1 MNDSGFDFTLT
12 IVMLLF
18 FLRCVEA
25 SVILVEIF
33 RFFFKK
39 LNETSC
45 LFRVNYDNIKQLI
58 YNAMEKFVTKFKAI
72 CLTMIVILIMILSS
86 AAVVILEVY
95 LGLNNQKETESC
107 RKLIHWLDFVLE
119 IFRYTYDVGIRML
132 MITATLAVKNI
143 WDINDVREED
153 DQGNKWITQ

>member
-1 MNDSGFDFTLT
+1 
-12 IVMLLF
+12 MLLF

-33 RFFFKK
+33 RFLFKK
-39 LNETSC
+39 LRNETSC
-45 LFRVNYDNIKQLI
+45 LFRVNDDNIKQLI

-95 LGLNNQKETESC
+95 MGLNNQKETESC
-107 RKLIHWLDFVLE
+107 LKLFPWLDLALE
-119 IFRYTYDVGIRML
+119 FFRYTYDVGIRML

-153 DQGNKWITQ
+153 DQGNKWMT